1 MISEKERI
9 KEWLSRVSDE
19 VNTMKL
25 PNASKQ
31 DKLDMIKENYK
42 ILAVLTKVA
51 AGDAYLVGVP
61 PINQISNK

>member
-9 KEWLSRVSDE
+9 KEWLSRVYNE
-19 VNTMKL
+19 VDTMKL
-25 PNASKQ
+25 PNTSKQ

-51 AGDAYLVGVP
+51 TGNAYLVGIP
-61 PINQISNK
+61 PINQLSNK